1 MGYTGYMGYM
11 GYLGYVGYVGYMLL
25 SPNILDLQ
33 HHFCHTGT
41 NCGKKKGL
49 PPFVFGK
56 HKTYWEKRWDNEL
69 WSKHQFMA
77 VYGENGGSES

>member
-41 NCGKKKGL
+41 NCGEKKGL

-56 HKTYWEKRWDNEL
+56 NKTHWEKRWDNEL
-69 WSKHQFMA
+69 
-77 VYGENGGSES
+77 